1 MPGRAVYL
9 IIGPIAALDR
19 MIGSMRRTD
28 FHFDLPQELIAQRP
42 SATRS
47 ASRMLALDGAD
58 GSRRDLQFRD
68 FPSLLE
74 SADLLVFNDTRVI
87 PARAFGLKES
97 GGRVE
102 ILLEPALTAN
112 TARVDDIEGHEM
124 HEEYLEVPEAAC
136 DAINA
141 ARAAGGRVIAVG
153 TTVVRSLETAALA
166 PEGEFRANGRGA
178 ADAAGGRE
186 REGEREPGRRGEHG
200 IAPYKGVTRI

>member
-9 IIGPIAALDR
+9 IIGAIAALDR

-42 SATRS
+42 TATRS
-47 ASRMLALDGAD
+47 ASRMLVLDGAD

-68 FPSLLE
+68 FPSLLK

-102 ILLEPALTAN
+102 ILLERALTAN
-112 TARVDDIEGHEM
+112 TALVHLRASKSPKPG
-124 HEEYLEVPEAAC
+124 
-136 DAINA
+136 
-141 ARAAGGRVIAVG
+141 AAGV
-153 TTVVRSLETAALA
+153 L
-166 PEGEFRANGRGA
+166 PRGSTP
-178 ADAAGGRE
+178 RL
-186 REGEREPGRRGEHG
+186 PGRRGGSYPLHV
-200 IAPYKGVTRI
+200 PC